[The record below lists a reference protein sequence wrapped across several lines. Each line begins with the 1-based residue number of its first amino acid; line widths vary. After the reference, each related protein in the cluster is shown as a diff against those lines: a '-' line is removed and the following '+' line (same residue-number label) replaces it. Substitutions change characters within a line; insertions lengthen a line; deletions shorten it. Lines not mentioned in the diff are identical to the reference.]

1 MNVNI
6 TGIYENTI
14 FGDLQLLQIDSSSLV
29 NVVEDLQLQY
39 ADLTTFTILSNDTMS
54 YTMSYV

>member
-14 FGDLQLLQIDSSSLV
+14 FEDLQLLQTDLSSLV
-29 NVVEDLQLQY
+29 NVVKRNLPPL
-39 ADLTTFTILSNDTMS
+39 ACPVT
-54 YTMSYV
+54 